1 VVDIVNGLSLPRY
14 GLGNYVAA
22 KPPIMASAAENAI
35 LTNLSAAGTRLM
47 GFCRSNLFKR
57 LESSGHSF
65 LLSVERHILRNF
77 IFLHA
82 IENGLDIP
90 IGTQDSGLLD
100 TSLSDQDLIATR
112 TLDEIASD
120 ATSLRS
126 PADFRARA
134 AQVY

>member
-1 VVDIVNGLSLPRY
+1 
-14 GLGNYVAA
+14 
-22 KPPIMASAAENAI
+22 
-35 LTNLSAAGTRLM
+35 M

-82 IENGLDIP
+82 IENGLEIP

-100 TSLSDQDLIATR
+100 TSLSDEDMMATR
-112 TLDEIASD
+112 TPDEIGTRD
-120 ATSLRS
+120 GP
-126 PADFRARA
+126 PAIR
-134 AQVY
+134 